1 MQRFCLVI
9 LLCMHGVALADSATP
24 AQMTATVD
32 HGSLSPGDTLRY
44 TLEIEHNPEVSVQ
57 VDEPSEQLGG
67 LVLVDQGHDPERVV
81 GPGGRLRERR
91 WYSLRADS
99 AGAYALRSPQ
109 ASYRSQTGALVP
121 LAAQEVLVQV
131 GGAAPGEL
139 ADIKPINQV
148 AYWPRWLWVAGGAV
162 VLALLAAAVWWWLK
176 HRKRNAALPPMQA
189 HEVAFAALD
198 RLRRTNFED
207 DEAVRR
213 YYFALSEV
221 LRNYV
226 EARFRINATDLTS
239 EELLARLPTL
249 VGLADAQQL
258 ILRRFMNLTDPVKYA
273 NETPGGPE
281 IAQCYE
287 LALSFVEATR
297 VRAAVEAA

>member
-1 MQRFCLVI
+1 MAR
-9 LLCMHGVALADSATP
+9 ADGSAP
-24 AQMTATVD
+24 AQLTATAD
-32 HGSLSPGDTLRY
+32 HGSLSPGESLRY
-44 TLEIEHNPEVSVQ
+44 TLEIEHNPDVPVQ
-57 VDEPSEQLGG
+57 VDEPSGQLGG
-67 LVLVDQGHDPERVV
+67 LTIVDNGHESERTVNAA
-81 GPGGRLRERR
+81 GRLRERR
-91 WYSLRADS
+91 WYELRADT
-99 AGAYALRSPQ
+99 AGSYVLRSPL
-109 ASYRSQTGALVP
+109 ASYRSATGAVVP

-131 GGAAPGEL
+131 GGTPAGEL
-139 ADIKPINQV
+139 ADIKPIAQV
-148 AYWPRWLWVAGGAV
+148 HYWPRWLFYLGG
-162 VLALLAAAVWWWLK
+162 VLATALLGGLLGWWLRR
-176 HRKRNAALPPMQA
+176 RKKAKPLPPMRA

-226 EARFRINATDLTS
+226 EARFCINATDLTS
-239 EELLARLPTL
+239 EELLARLPNL
-249 VGLADAQQL
+249 VGLADAQQQ
-258 ILRRFMNLTDPVKYA
+258 ILRRFMSLTDPVKYA

-297 VRAAVEAA
+297 ERPAAEVAS